1 MLALLPLRHSSKLP
15 QELLS
20 LSRASSTASS
30 APQLPGT
37 QMQQTPDS
45 PEEPLHEEIEPV
57 GSQSAVLESLQASPR
72 RKGLSALFRHNSK
85 VPQEPIG
92 LRTASSNASTAS
104 HQQEGLLQGS
114 PESPDGL
121 SRGIFLSGLSQRGSA
136 SSAAV
141 PGIGT
146 CETSSEHVPAITR

>member
-1 MLALLPLRHSSKLP
+1 MLVLLPLRHSSKLP
-15 QELLS
+15 QEPSS

-30 APQLPGT
+30 ASQLPGT
-37 QMQQTPDS
+37 AMQQASES
-45 PEEPLHEEIEPV
+45 PEEPLHEAAQPV
-57 GSQSAVLESLQASPR
+57 SSQAAGLESSQASPR

-104 HQQEGLLQGS
+104 QQQEGLLQGS
-114 PESPDGL
+114 PGSPDGMSRGVSLPGL
-121 SRGIFLSGLSQRGSA
+121 SRRGSA

-141 PGIGT
+141 PGIGM
-146 CETSSEHVPAITR
+146 